1 VIQLE
6 ALRVAV
12 LSKPDGIPVQCLK
25 GTPQECES
33 LAVAGS
39 VAYGAIRP
47 LEDVYLKRILR
58 IEAEYGEYNLLVTS
72 VNGDTLLCVLASKSV
87 PLGKVHLAVRL
98 LEQQLAYDTTKKI

>member
-1 VIQLE
+1 ME
-6 ALRVAV
+6 ALRAAV
-12 LSKPDGIPVQCLK
+12 LSRPDGIPVHCIK

-58 IEAEYGEYNLLVTS
+58 IEAEYGEYNLLVTA
-72 VNGDTLLCVLASKSV
+72 VDGDMLLCILAPKTV

-98 LEQQLAYDTTKKI
+98 LEQWLAYNHTKKI